1 MAGKKGMK
9 MKNLTET
16 DIQRRQG
23 NFAVTQEEV
32 AKSAIP
38 APMPDKIHKFLK
50 SGPGDFSAFESEEEL
65 QKEIEG
71 YFNSCFFF
79 ETDENNVITG
89 VKWLRK
95 PTLSGLAIHLGVA
108 RETIWKYGK
117 SDRFGNTIK
126 RAKDIITNFTEEL
139 LIEGKNPVGAINTLV
154 NLRVGW
160 VADEKTI
167 KLEPVMP
174 DNGAKSTEE
183 ITAFLDDKALPGA
196 EFDRAHTIR
205 G

>member
-9 MKNLTET
+9 MKNLTDT
-16 DIQRRQG
+16 DIQRRKG
-23 NFAVTQEEV
+23 NFSVTQDEV
-32 AKSAIP
+32 IKAAIP

-50 SGPGDFSAFESEEEL
+50 AGPGDFSAFESEEEL
-65 QKEIEG
+65 QREIMD
-71 YFNSCFFF
+71 YFNSCFSFVC
-79 ETDENNVITG
+79 DENGVVEE
-89 VKWLRK
+89 VKWVRK

-139 LIEGKNPVGAINTLV
+139 LIEGKNIPGAINTLV

-167 KLEPVMP
+167 KVEPVLP
-174 DNGAKSTEE
+174 DAGAKSTDE
-183 ITAFLDDKALPGA
+183 ITAFLDDKALPEA
-196 EFDRAHTIR
+196 KI
-205 G
+205 

>member
-16 DIQRRQG
+16 DIQRRKG
-23 NFAVTQEEV
+23 NFSVTQEEV
-32 AKSAIP
+32 AKAAIP

-50 SGPGDFSAFESEEEL
+50 AGPGTLSAFETEEEL
-65 QKEIEG
+65 QKEIES
-71 YFNSCFFF
+71 YFSSCLFF
-79 ETDENNVITG
+79 ETDENDVIVG
-89 VKWLRK
+89 VKWLKK

-167 KLEPVMP
+167 KVEPVMP
-174 DNGAKSTEE
+174 DNGAKTTDE
-183 ITAFLDDKALPGA
+183 ITAFLDERALPPG
-196 EFDRAHTIR
+196 E

>member
-9 MKNLTET
+9 MKNLTPQ
-16 DIQRRQG
+16 DIERRQG

-50 SGPGDFSAFESEEEL
+50 AGPGTFSAFESEEEL
-65 QKEIEG
+65 QHSIED
-71 YFNSCFFF
+71 YFNSCIVY
-79 ETDENNVITG
+79 ETDDNNIVIG
-89 VKWLRK
+89 AKWVKK

-108 RETIWKYGK
+108 RETIWSYGK
-117 SDRFGNTIK
+117 SDRFSNTIK

-139 LIEGKNPVGAINTLV
+139 LIEGKNIPGAINTLI

-167 KLEPVMP
+167 KIEPTMP
-174 DNGAKSTEE
+174 DNGAKSKDE
-183 ITAFLDDKALPGA
+183 ISEFLSQRALPESDG
-196 EFDRAHTIR
+196 
-205 G
+205 

>member
-9 MKNLTET
+9 MQNLTES
-16 DIQRRQG
+16 DIERRRG
-23 NFAVTQEEV
+23 NFAVTQEDV
-32 AKSAIP
+32 AKAAIP
-38 APMPDKIHKFLK
+38 APMPDKIHRFLK

-65 QKEIEG
+65 QKEIMD
-71 YFNSCFFF
+71 YFNSCFVFDTT
-79 ETDENNVITG
+79 EEGVVTG
-89 VKWLRK
+89 VKWLRR

-139 LIEGKNPVGAINTLV
+139 LIEGKNIPGAINTLV

-167 KLEPVMP
+167 KIEPPEP
-174 DNGAKSTEE
+174 DNGAKSADE
-183 ITAFLDDKALPGA
+183 ITAFLDDKALPEG
-196 EFDRAHTIR
+196 
-205 G
+205 